1 MGKLCLLTLVYLG
14 LLGILIYYGMWTW
27 LIIVIL
33 IGGVIYFLL
42 FFAILLEL
50 GFRSK
55 YPLDFLAHTRWVNKY
70 FEDKGF
76 ELVKHNTYN
85 TDFPE
90 SIYRRNEV
98 NVIVKLNAPITE
110 HKPLTITVIASGK
123 QKKVW
128 TFPANKDEKVFESF
142 ELFLQS
148 NYNIL
153 SALLTFCFY
162 MSLKVETN
170 NNNNLKFD
178 LWRLY
183 FS

>member
-76 ELVKHNTYN
+76 ELVKHNT
-85 TDFPE
+85 DFPE
-90 SIYRRNEV
+90 SIYRRDEV
-98 NVIVKLNAPITE
+98 NVIVRLNAPILE
-110 HKPLTITVIASGK
+110 HKQFTITVIISSK
-123 QKKVW
+123 QKKEW
-128 TFPANKDEKVFESF
+128 TFPAIMDEKVFEIF
-142 ELFLQS
+142 DLFLDS
-148 NYNIL
+148 
-153 SALLTFCFY
+153 S
-162 MSLKVETN
+162 K
-170 NNNNLKFD
+170 K
-178 LWRLY
+178 
-183 FS
+183 

>member
-1 MGKLCLLTLVYLG
+1 MEKLCLLTLVYLG

-33 IGGVIYFLL
+33 VGGVIYFLL

-90 SIYRRNEV
+90 SIYRKNEV
-98 NVIVKLNAPITE
+98 NVIVRLNAPILET
-110 HKPLTITVIASGK
+110 KQFTITVIISSK
-123 QKKVW
+123 QKKEW
-128 TFPANKDEKVFESF
+128 TFPAIMDEKVFENFDSF
-142 ELFLQS
+142 LES
-148 NYNIL
+148 
-153 SALLTFCFY
+153 S
-162 MSLKVETN
+162 K
-170 NNNNLKFD
+170 K
-178 LWRLY
+178 
-183 FS
+183 

>member
-1 MGKLCLLTLVYLG
+1 MRKSCLLSLVYLG

-76 ELVKHNTYN
+76 ELVKHNT
-85 TDFPE
+85 DFPE
-90 SIYRRNEV
+90 SIYRRDEV
-98 NVIVKLNAPITE
+98 NVIIRLNAPILE
-110 HKPLTITVIASGK
+110 HKQFTITVIISSK
-123 QKKVW
+123 QKKEW
-128 TFPANKDEKVFESF
+128 TFPAIMDEKVFESF

-148 NYNIL
+148 N
-153 SALLTFCFY
+153 
-162 MSLKVETN
+162 
-170 NNNNLKFD
+170 
-178 LWRLY
+178 
-183 FS
+183 

>member
-1 MGKLCLLTLVYLG
+1 MRKMCLLTLAYLG

-76 ELVKHNTYN
+76 ELVKHNT
-85 TDFPE
+85 DFPE
-90 SIYRRNEV
+90 SIYRRDEV
-98 NVIVKLNAPITE
+98 NVIVRLNAPIIE
-110 HKPLTITVIASGK
+110 HKQFTITVIISSK
-123 QKKVW
+123 QKKEW
-128 TFPANKDEKVFESF
+128 TFPAIMDEKVFEIF
-142 ELFLQS
+142 DLFLDS
-148 NYNIL
+148 
-153 SALLTFCFY
+153 S
-162 MSLKVETN
+162 K
-170 NNNNLKFD
+170 K
-178 LWRLY
+178 
-183 FS
+183 

>member
-1 MGKLCLLTLVYLG
+1 MRKWCLLTLVYLV
-14 LLGILIYYGMWTW
+14 LLGVLIHYGMWIW

-33 IGGVIYFLL
+33 IGGVICFLVFL
-42 FFAILLEL
+42 AILLEL
-50 GFRSK
+50 GFRTK
-55 YPLDFLAHTRWVNKY
+55 YPLDFLAHTKWVNRY

-98 NVIVKLNAPITE
+98 NVIVRLNAPITE

-148 NYNIL
+148 N
-153 SALLTFCFY
+153 
-162 MSLKVETN
+162 
-170 NNNNLKFD
+170 
-178 LWRLY
+178 
-183 FS
+183 

>member
-1 MGKLCLLTLVYLG
+1 MCLLTFVYLG
-14 LLGILIYYGMWTW
+14 LFGVLIYYGMWTW

-33 IGGVIYFLL
+33 IGGVNYFLV

-55 YPLDFLAHTRWVNKY
+55 YPLDFLVHTRWVNRY

-98 NVIVKLNAPITE
+98 NVIVRLNAPISE
-110 HKPLTITVIASGK
+110 REQFTITVIISSK
-123 QKKVW
+123 QKKEW
-128 TFPANKDEKVFESF
+128 SFPANKDEKVFENF
-142 ELFLQS
+142 ESFLQS
-148 NYNIL
+148 
-153 SALLTFCFY
+153 
-162 MSLKVETN
+162 
-170 NNNNLKFD
+170 
-178 LWRLY
+178 
-183 FS
+183 

>member
-1 MGKLCLLTLVYLG
+1 MQKSCLLTLVYLG

-76 ELVKHNTYN
+76 ELVKHNT
-85 TDFPE
+85 DFPE
-90 SIYRRNEV
+90 SIYRRDEV
-98 NVIVKLNAPITE
+98 NVIVRLNAPILE
-110 HKPLTITVIASGK
+110 HKQFTITVIISSK
-123 QKKVW
+123 QKKEW
-128 TFPANKDEKVFESF
+128 TFPAIMDEKVFEIF
-142 ELFLQS
+142 DLFLDS
-148 NYNIL
+148 
-153 SALLTFCFY
+153 S
-162 MSLKVETN
+162 K
-170 NNNNLKFD
+170 K
-178 LWRLY
+178 
-183 FS
+183 

>member
-1 MGKLCLLTLVYLG
+1 MIIHLGNAKIVLTSISLSWTSWHSHILRDVDMVDNSNTYWRCYLLP
-14 LLGILIYYGMWTW
+14 IA
-27 LIIVIL
+27 
-33 IGGVIYFLL
+33 FCH
-42 FFAILLEL
+42 
-50 GFRSK
+50 
-55 YPLDFLAHTRWVNKY
+55 PLRIRIP
-70 FEDKGF
+70 FEIPVKGF

-98 NVIVKLNAPITE
+98 NVIVRLNAPITE

-148 NYNIL
+148 N
-153 SALLTFCFY
+153 
-162 MSLKVETN
+162 
-170 NNNNLKFD
+170 
-178 LWRLY
+178 
-183 FS
+183 

>member
-55 YPLDFLAHTRWVNKY
+55 YPLDFLAHTRWVNRY

-85 TDFPE
+85 TNFPE
-90 SIYRRNEV
+90 SFYRRNEV
-98 NVIVKLNAPITE
+98 NVIVRLNASITE
-110 HKPLTITVIASGK
+110 HKPPTITVIASGK
-123 QKKVW
+123 QEKVW
-128 TFPANKDEKVFESF
+128 TIPANKDEKVFESF

-148 NYNIL
+148 N
-153 SALLTFCFY
+153 
-162 MSLKVETN
+162 
-170 NNNNLKFD
+170 
-178 LWRLY
+178 
-183 FS
+183 

>member
-1 MGKLCLLTLVYLG
+1 MRKSCILALVHLG
-14 LLGILIYYGMWTW
+14 LLGILIYYEMWTW

-42 FFAILLEL
+42 LFAILLEL

-55 YPLDFLAHTRWVNKY
+55 YPFDFLVHTRWINRY
-70 FEDKGF
+70 FENKGF
-76 ELVKHNTYN
+76 ELVKHNTNN

-98 NVIVKLNAPITE
+98 NVIVRLNAPITE

-148 NYNIL
+148 NKKIH
-153 SALLTFCFY
+153 
-162 MSLKVETN
+162 
-170 NNNNLKFD
+170 
-178 LWRLY
+178 LY
-183 FS
+183 C

>member
-1 MGKLCLLTLVYLG
+1 M
-14 LLGILIYYGMWTW
+14 
-27 LIIVIL
+27 
-33 IGGVIYFLL
+33 FL
-42 FFAILLEL
+42 AISLEL
-50 GFRSK
+50 GFRTK
-55 YPLDFLAHTRWVNKY
+55 YPLDFLAHTRWVNRY

-98 NVIVKLNAPITE
+98 NVIVRLNAPITE

-142 ELFLQS
+142 ELFLQP
-148 NYNIL
+148 N
-153 SALLTFCFY
+153 
-162 MSLKVETN
+162 
-170 NNNNLKFD
+170 
-178 LWRLY
+178 
-183 FS
+183 

>member
-1 MGKLCLLTLVYLG
+1 MRKSCLLALVYLG

-76 ELVKHNTYN
+76 ELVKHNT
-85 TDFPE
+85 DFPE
-90 SIYRRNEV
+90 SIYSRDEV
-98 NVIVKLNAPITE
+98 NVIVRLNAPILE
-110 HKPLTITVIASGK
+110 HKQFTITVIISSK
-123 QKKVW
+123 QKKEW
-128 TFPANKDEKVFESF
+128 TFPAIMDEKVFESF

-148 NYNIL
+148 N
-153 SALLTFCFY
+153 
-162 MSLKVETN
+162 
-170 NNNNLKFD
+170 
-178 LWRLY
+178 
-183 FS
+183 

>member
-1 MGKLCLLTLVYLG
+1 MRKSCLLALVHLG
-14 LLGILIYYGMWTW
+14 LLGILIYYEMWTW

-90 SIYRRNEV
+90 SIYRRNKV
-98 NVIVKLNAPITE
+98 NVIVRLNAPITE

-123 QKKVW
+123 QKKEW
-128 TFPANKDEKVFESF
+128 TFPAIMDEKVFEIF
-142 ELFLQS
+142 DLFLDS
-148 NYNIL
+148 
-153 SALLTFCFY
+153 S
-162 MSLKVETN
+162 K
-170 NNNNLKFD
+170 K
-178 LWRLY
+178 
-183 FS
+183 